1 VTATPGNS
9 QHPVDVV
16 TFGETMAA
24 LRSGE
29 PLRLGGSLRLSVAG
43 AEANV
48 AIGLARLGHATKWVG
63 RVGDDE
69 LGALILRTM
78 RAEGVDSAD
87 VRLDAERPTGLFL
100 LERRLP
106 EVIRVRYYRNGS
118 AGGALTAADV
128 AGALVPGV
136 RMLHLT
142 GITPALSASAAEAV
156 RFAAE
161 RARGIGLS
169 VSFDVNYR
177 ARLWPPATARE
188 TLRPLAVR
196 ADVLFASDSELALLT
211 TDPDADSEA
220 TATALL
226 GEGVGAVVVKR
237 GRHGAVAYTRDGVS
251 SVPARSVPV
260 ADAVGAGDAFVAGY
274 LSAALDGLDVTRRLS
289 RGATVSA
296 FAVASAGDWEGLP
309 TRAELDLLDSA
320 GGATIR

>member
-1 VTATPGNS
+1 MTVAPPGNS
-9 QHPVDVV
+9 QHPSAAWPRATRHEAPITRPDADTGHRPAVDVV

-24 LRSGE
+24 LRSAE

-128 AGALVPGV
+128 AGALMPGV

-142 GITPALSASAAEAV
+142 GITRPSAPPPPKPSASP
-156 RFAAE
+156 R
-161 RARGIGLS
+161 
-169 VSFDVNYR
+169 
-177 ARLWPPATARE
+177 
-188 TLRPLAVR
+188 
-196 ADVLFASDSELALLT
+196 SE
-211 TDPDADSEA
+211 
-220 TATALL
+220 
-226 GEGVGAVVVKR
+226 
-237 GRHGAVAYTRDGVS
+237 H
-251 SVPARSVPV
+251 
-260 ADAVGAGDAFVAGY
+260 AG
-274 LSAALDGLDVTRRLS
+274 SA
-289 RGATVSA
+289 
-296 FAVASAGDWEGLP
+296 
-309 TRAELDLLDSA
+309 
-320 GGATIR
+320 